1 MDVKDRSRWSVGH
14 ARRHQALQTT
24 EDRRRK
30 TAGQEKMNMNI
41 IGAQKR
47 PTLSLLFGGREKAKA
62 PAQAGASPLLTD
74 YELRR
79 LVAAMV
85 D

>member
-1 MDVKDRSRWSVGH
+1 MRGGTRHCKQQKTGGERSPDR
-14 ARRHQALQTT
+14 
-24 EDRRRK
+24 K
-30 TAGQEKMNMNI
+30 KMNMNI

-62 PAQAGASPLLTD
+62 PAQAGASPFLTD
-74 YELRR
+74 HELRR
-79 LVAAMV
+79 IVATMV